1 MLIEHPDGDKYKHES
16 ELRKE
21 DMAHAID
28 NFILKLGLLLWQIKT
43 IIHHQMIYG
52 QTNY

>member
-1 MLIEHPDGDKYKHES
+1 MFEYVLNERVVKIKFEMLIEHPDGDKYKHES

-28 NFILKLGLLLWQIKT
+28 MIILS
-43 IIHHQMIYG
+43 
-52 QTNY
+52 